1 MKKLFLYCPFLN
13 PVPGSFLVIVTLFGL
28 LSVSGL
34 TGCSPKNAASPVFS
48 APTSPGTPR
57 SFSTVMDDSIILA
70 RIKARMI
77 SDDFVQGP
85 IDVDVYN
92 GVAYLKG
99 MVETDSQR
107 RMTADLTRGV
117 EGVVRVENQLLV
129 KENNIAP

>member
-1 MKKLFLYCPFLN
+1 MKKPCLFCPFLN
-13 PVPGSFLVIVTLFGL
+13 PVPGSFLVIVALFVL
-28 LSVSGL
+28 LLVSGL
-34 TGCSPKNAASPVFS
+34 TGCSPQAASPVFS

-57 SFSTVMDDSIILA
+57 SFSTIMDDSIILA
-70 RIKARMI
+70 RIKTRMI

-99 MVETDSQR
+99 MVETDSQK

-117 EGVVRVENQLLV
+117 EGVIRVENQLLV
-129 KENNIAP
+129 KQNNITP